1 MKRNMLVPLLGVLAL
16 TLAAP
21 ACAQSTWRSARP
33 GYGNASEVRRI
44 AYDRGF
50 REGVTEGER
59 DARSRDAFRFQDER
73 DFQRADIG
81 YDRRYGSVEQYRTL
95 FREGFADG
103 YADGYRRYGSRYGND
118 RYGDGRYGPPYGR
131 GGYGYP
137 QGRDER
143 YLSPYDIGARD
154 GFEKG
159 QEDARDRDRF
169 DPRRHEWYRDAERG
183 YDDDRFGSRE
193 RYRDEYRRGFLV
205 GYEQG
210 YRR

>member
-1 MKRNMLVPLLGVLAL
+1 MKRNTLVSLLGVLAL
-16 TLAAP
+16 ALAAP
-21 ACAQSTWRSARP
+21 ACAQSTWRGARP
-33 GYGNASEVRRI
+33 IYGDPSEVRRV

-81 YDRRYGSVEQYRTL
+81 YDRRYGSLEQYRTL

-103 YADGYRRYGSRYGND
+103 YADGYRRYASRYGD
-118 RYGDGRYGPPYGR
+118 GRYGDGRYGPPYGR

-169 DPRRHEWYRDAERG
+169 DPRGHKWYRDAERG
-183 YDDDRFGSRE
+183 YDNRYGSRD